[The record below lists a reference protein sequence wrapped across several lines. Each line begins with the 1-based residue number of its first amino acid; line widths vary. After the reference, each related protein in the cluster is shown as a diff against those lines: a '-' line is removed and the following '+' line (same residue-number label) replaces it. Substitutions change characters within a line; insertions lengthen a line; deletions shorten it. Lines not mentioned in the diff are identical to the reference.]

1 MDSLANVSKIIR
13 STGSDNCP
21 ISSAA
26 RNQSRLR
33 TGLPCPPYN
42 LE

>member
-21 ISSAA
+21 ISSA
-26 RNQSRLR
+26 RNQRIGVPALQPR
-33 TGLPCPPYN
+33 IERWHL
-42 LE
+42 